1 MAQPTGS
8 TNLNQT
14 WVDKGLK
21 TGIYITANGAFA
33 FNNSATA
40 TAVTGTYVPGP
51 TTTEVSSP
59 YGDVRMLD
67 EGASAAGRGYV
78 LSGPGGG
85 YTAALADNMTFVM
98 DITPSF
104 STTNNPST
112 FYTAG
117 SANEGSVTV
126 SHQVVDAT
134 TSAISFGVGGSA
146 YGTQRKAILH
156 LTGSAHR
163 RVAFRY
169 TRGQPIQIFVDGV
182 LTPATSS
189 IDVYSDATPK
199 PSTSETFFF
208 YSIGYSLG
216 VGGSH
221 MLIFNTALSDADI
234 QSLQTD
240 PWQAFAAGAA
250 PTGTVTISNVTK
262 TTNSA
267 TVTFNYGGVDAT
279 GYQYRLNGG
288 PATALGASPA
298 TISGLVASTNYTVEV
313 RAINNNGSGA
323 WSTAY
328 SFTTNAP
335 VVASLTLSPIKNNA
349 GTLLANESGVTVIV
363 NTLAGAHVVTK
374 MGQTSNA
381 SGVITVQDAAM
392 TTGTT
397 YRALV
402 VLSNGA
408 EGLAKVVAA

>member
-14 WVDKGLK
+14 WIDKGLK
-21 TGIYITANGAFA
+21 TGAYITANGAFA

-67 EGASAAGRGYV
+67 DGAGGAGRGYV
-78 LSGPGGG
+78 LSGPSGG

-98 DITPSF
+98 DITPTF
-104 STTNNPST
+104 WAAGNPST

-117 SANEGSVTV
+117 SANEGSITV
-126 SHQVVDAT
+126 GHQGIDAT
-134 TSAISFGVGGSA
+134 TSALSFGVSGPA
-146 YGTQRKAILH
+146 YGPERKVILH
-156 LTGSAHR
+156 LTGSTHR

-169 TRGQPIQIFVDGV
+169 TRGQPIQIFVNGV

-189 IDVYSDATPK
+189 INVYSDATPK

-208 YSIGYSLG
+208 YSIGYGLG

-240 PWQAFAAGAA
+240 PWQVFAAGAA
-250 PTGTVTISNVTK
+250 PTGTVTISNVSK

-267 TVTFNYGGVDAT
+267 TVTFGYNGADAT

-288 PATALGASPA
+288 PATTLGTSPA
-298 TISGLVASTNYTVEV
+298 TIPGLVASTNYTVEV
-313 RAINNNGSGA
+313 RAINGNGSGA

-335 VVASLTLSPIKNNA
+335 VVASLTLSPIKNNV
-349 GTLLANESGVTVIV
+349 GTLLANETGVTVIV

-374 MGQTSNA
+374 TGLSSNA
-381 SGVITVQDAAM
+381 SGVITVQDSAM
-392 TTGTT
+392 TAGTT
-397 YRALV
+397 YRALIL
-402 VLSNGA
+402 LSSGA
-408 EGLAKVVAA
+408 EGIAKVVAA

>member
-21 TGIYITANGAFA
+21 TGAYITANGAFA
-33 FNNSATA
+33 FDNSTSAV
-40 TAVTGTYVPGP
+40 AVTGTYVPGP

-59 YGDVRMLD
+59 FGDVRMLD
-67 EGASAAGRGYV
+67 DLAGGAGRGYV
-78 LSGPGGG
+78 VRGANGG
-85 YTAALADNMTFVM
+85 YTSALADSMTFIM

-104 STTNNPST
+104 GNGNSSAFYSAGNST
-112 FYTAG
+112 
-117 SANEGSVTV
+117 EGAVGV
-126 SHQVVDAT
+126 SHNYVDAT
-134 TSAISFGVGGSA
+134 TSSISLSVLGYA
-146 YGTQRKAILH
+146 YGPERKATLN
-156 LTGSAHR
+156 LQGATHR

-169 TRGQPIQIFVDGV
+169 VRGQPIQIFVNGV
-182 LTPATSS
+182 LTPPTSS
-189 IDVYSDATPK
+189 IDTHVGATPK
-199 PSTSETFFF
+199 PTINETVFFN
-208 YSIGYSLG
+208 SIGYGMG

-240 PWQAFAAGAA
+240 PWQVFAAGAA

-267 TVTFNYGGVDAT
+267 TVTYGYSGGDAT

-288 PATALGASPA
+288 PATTLGASPE
-298 TISGLVASTNYTVEV
+298 TITGLVASTNYTVEV
-313 RAINNNGSGA
+313 RAINGNGSGA

-328 SFTTNAP
+328 SFTTNSP
-335 VVASLTLSPIKNNA
+335 VVASLTMSPIKNNA

-363 NTLAGAHVVTK
+363 NTLAGVHVVTK
-374 MGQTSNA
+374 TGQTSNA

-392 TTGTT
+392 TAGTT
-397 YRALV
+397 YRALI
-402 VLSNGA
+402 VLSSGA